1 MKKMTAAVLSAA
13 LLAAV
18 GSNACAYDKSLPLP
32 DVNTE
37 FKTYMDYRTITDT
50 SSPQYDLQQH
60 AYTDSQGI
68 RRVDG
73 DVCVALGTAYA
84 DSCGER
90 FEITLD
96 SGNSFTAVVGD
107 IKAD

>member
-1 MKKMTAAVLSAA
+1 MKKMTAAVISAA

-18 GSNACAYDKSLPLP
+18 GSDACAYDKSLPLP

-50 SSPQYDLQQH
+50 SSAQYDLQQH

-73 DVCVALGTAYA
+73 DV
-84 DSCGER
+84 
-90 FEITLD
+90 
-96 SGNSFTAVVGD
+96 
-107 IKAD
+107 